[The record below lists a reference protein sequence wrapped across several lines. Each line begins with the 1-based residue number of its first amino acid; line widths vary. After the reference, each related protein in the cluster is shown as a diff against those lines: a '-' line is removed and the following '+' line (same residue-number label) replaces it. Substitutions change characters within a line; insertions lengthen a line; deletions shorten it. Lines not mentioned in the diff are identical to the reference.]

1 MSIEGIPEGWLPV
14 RFDYAVDGEA
24 YVKGDGEVTVHV
36 GARPTQAKRLI
47 VRKIEKPKKY
57 RPFAN
62 AAEFEP
68 HKHKWVTRVDQSG
81 RELSGKCA
89 VIGFDDD
96 GFSIG
101 FDDDGFWL
109 GGPYFSYRDAFN
121 RWHSFADG
129 TPFGVEVTE

>member
-1 MSIEGIPEGWLPV
+1 MKIEGIPDGWLPV

-47 VRKIEKPKKY
+47 VRKIEKPKRY

-68 HKHKWVTRVDQSG
+68 HRDRWFRVKMNLGHAIRTSAYDDRRHWSG
-81 RELSGKCA
+81 EECDTWEKM
-89 VIGFDDD
+89 
-96 GFSIG
+96 
-101 FDDDGFWL
+101 
-109 GGPYFSYRDAFN
+109 
-121 RWHSFADG
+121 FADYEFENG
-129 TPFGVEVTE
+129 TPFGVEVVE

>member
-47 VRKIEKPKKY
+47 VRKIEKPKQF
-57 RPFAN
+57 RAFAN

-68 HKHKWVTRVDQSG
+68 HRDRWIKRSSKHDTEATRPEGCFRVTAYNDHHYWTSEGNCTPYTQAFDD
-81 RELSGKCA
+81 GKC
-89 VIGFDDD
+89 FE
-96 GFSIG
+96 
-101 FDDDGFWL
+101 
-109 GGPYFSYRDAFN
+109 
-121 RWHSFADG
+121 DG
-129 TPFGVEVTE
+129 TPFGVEVAE